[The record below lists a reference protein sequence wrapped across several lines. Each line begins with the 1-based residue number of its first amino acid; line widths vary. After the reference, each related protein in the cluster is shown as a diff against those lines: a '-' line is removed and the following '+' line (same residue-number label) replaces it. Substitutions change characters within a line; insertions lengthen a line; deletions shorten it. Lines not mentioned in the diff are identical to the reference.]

1 MIFTRCCR
9 TIQTELSMGECI
21 CSSVIL
27 VLFCQCQLVV
37 ISYPQCFIGPDMQKK
52 LQNCKLWKSYSFQT
66 NCSGKAFVIR
76 ILEISLQIL
85 FITIEECLKT
95 FIKKDF
101 FIFIHICCWFCRAQN
116 VAQRKRFVKLVD
128 SVRECGGD
136 VKIFSSMH
144 ISGERKLLMLYQ
156 HLSTTIILYI
166 GNIFKSY

>member
-27 VLFCQCQLVV
+27 VFVLFCQCQLVV

-66 NCSGKAFVIR
+66 NCSGKAFVMR

-85 FITIEECLKT
+85 FIIIDECLKT

-101 FIFIHICCWFCRAQN
+101 FYFYTYMLLVLQSPKCCSEKTFCEACR
-116 VAQRKRFVKLVD
+116 L
-128 SVRECGGD
+128 S
-136 VKIFSSMH
+136 
-144 ISGERKLLMLYQ
+144 ERMWWRCEDFFQ
-156 HLSTTIILYI
+156 HAYI
-166 GNIFKSY
+166 RRT